1 MNTINNKARE
11 VIEDAQNM
19 SEALSTYLQ
28 ALKLP
33 SMRES
38 FRQEAEDALKLGS
51 SYETFLYNLAQ
62 AEVLGRETRSIQTR
76 IKQALFP
83 HLKTLDSF
91 DFTTLPHLDKK
102 RVLGL
107 ITGSYLTKAENI
119 LSLGN
124 SGTGKTHL
132 AIALGLAACQNGHSV
147 LFKTAAHLVHEL
159 IEAHNEKQLLCLQ
172 KKLKTY
178 KLLIID
184 ELGYVPFSKTG
195 AELLFE
201 VFSMRYEQGSI
212 IVTSNLP
219 FEQWPSIFGCT
230 RLTGALLDRLTHHV
244 HILEMNGESYRL
256 GKRGK
261 EEAGTKRK

>member
-1 MNTINNKARE
+1 MTTTANNRSE
-11 VIEDAQNM
+11 NAQNI
-19 SEALSTYLQ
+19 SQELSGYLQ
-28 ALKLP
+28 TLKLP
-33 SMRES
+33 SIRETYK
-38 FRQEAEDALKLGS
+38 QEAEICLKLEA
-51 SYETFLYNLAQ
+51 SYETFLYNLSK
-62 AEVLGRETRSIQTR
+62 AEVLGRETRQIQTR

-91 DFTTLPHLDKK
+91 DFNTLPHLDKK
-102 RVLGL
+102 RVYDL
-107 ITGSYLTKAENI
+107 ITGDYLIRAENI
-119 LSLGN
+119 LALGN

-132 AIALGLAACQNGHSV
+132 AISLGLAACQNGHSV

-159 IEAHNEKQLLCLQ
+159 IEAHNEKHLLCLQ

-219 FEQWPSIFGCT
+219 FEQWPNVFGCS

-256 GKRGK
+256 GSRGK
-261 EEAGTKRK
+261 EEIAKKKQIS